1 MEAAAPAY
9 ASWFEESEVTGLSR
23 DLGDPPGLAA
33 FRKTAFEAFLQLP
46 IEPDPL
52 YRKYAYFRGTDLSNA
67 SPGLRGTPVGLPPLS
82 DNVLRVVHD
91 ASGTRLEIPD
101 EYRGAGVRVR
111 ALPELLHAG
120 DETIAAFLDGID
132 LKGTRMDKFEAL
144 STAFLNRGIDVVVP
158 DRCPLPIRIQDLT
171 ILSHPE
177 QALCVRRRIHAGEQ
191 ARVVVSEELYT
202 TGPTPGQRYY
212 GSQVR
217 IDTADSARLAY
228 LSVHAPD
235 ERVVASYARQA
246 SVGSNSQLSWVSA
259 AYGGFRTRSRN
270 YSDIPG
276 NGGDLSD
283 LQSFYGDN
291 QQAYDS
297 YVQIRHVGT
306 DTHGQS
312 ITRGVFRDESR
323 GVSRGLARMEKEAR
337 RTISYL
343 SEHAML
349 LNKGARSDTIPVLEI
364 LCRDVKATHSSS
376 VAPVDPERIFYL
388 ESRGIP
394 RQQAIR
400 MISEGFLAYVFD
412 RAPIVGLRDY
422 LYPHLT
428 TRWEGRPVA
437 WTDGAYPA
445 LPPLELLGIQSGN
458 EWRFDTKLR

>member
-1 MEAAAPAY
+1 M
-9 ASWFEESEVTGLSR
+9 
-23 DLGDPPGLAA
+23 
-33 FRKTAFEAFLQLP
+33 
-46 IEPDPL
+46 
-52 YRKYAYFRGTDLSNA
+52 
-67 SPGLRGTPVGLPPLS
+67 GLPPLPAQ
-82 DNVLRVVHD
+82 VIRVVHD
-91 ASGTRLEIPD
+91 GSGSRVEMSPEL
-101 EYRGAGVRVR
+101 RGAGARVR
-111 ALPELLHAG
+111 TLPEILHAG
-120 DETIAAFLDGID
+120 DETTTAFLHGLD
-132 LKGTRMDKFEAL
+132 LKGSRTDKFEAL
-144 STAFLNRGIDVVVP
+144 STAFINRGLDLVVP
-158 DRCPLPIRIQDLT
+158 DRCPTTVRLQDIT
-171 ILSHPE
+171 VLSRPAE
-177 QALCVRRRIHAGEQ
+177 ALVVRRRIHAGEQ
-191 ARVVVSEELYT
+191 TRVIVSEEVYS
-202 TGPTPGQRYY
+202 TGAAEGQRYY
-212 GSQVR
+212 GSLVQA
-217 IDTADSARLAY
+217 DTGDTARLAY

-235 ERVVASYARQA
+235 ERVVASYSRNAT
-246 SVGSNSQLSWVSA
+246 VGPNSQLSWVSA

-270 YSDIPG
+270 YSDITG

-323 GVSRGLARMEKEAR
+323 GVSRGMARMEKEAR

-349 LNKGARSDTIPVLEI
+349 LSKGARSDTIPVLEI

-394 RQQAIR
+394 RQAAIR
-400 MISEGFLAYVFD
+400 MISEGFLSYVFD
-412 RAPIVGLRDY
+412 RAPIEGLRDF

-428 TRWEGRPVA
+428 TRWEGRQVA
-437 WTDGAYPA
+437 WTDGGYPA
-445 LPPLELLGIQSGN
+445 LGALDLLGVQSGN

>member
-1 MEAAAPAY
+1 MEASAPAY
-9 ASWFEESEVTGLSR
+9 GRWFDEGQVTALSEE
-23 DLGDPPGLAA
+23 LGDPPGFAA

-52 YRKYAYFRGTDLSNA
+52 YRKYAYFRGTDLSSV
-67 SPGLRGTPVGLPPLS
+67 SPSSKGSPVGLPPLPA
-82 DNVLRVVHD
+82 NAIRIVHD
-91 ASGTRLEIPD
+91 ASGTRVEIP
-101 EYRGAGVRVR
+101 EELRGAGVRVR
-111 ALPELLHAG
+111 PLSEILHAG
-120 DETIAAFLDGID
+120 DETALAFLQGLD
-132 LKGTRMDKFEAL
+132 LKGGRIDKFEAL
-144 STAFLNRGIDVVVP
+144 NTAFLNRGVDLVVP
-158 DRCPLPIRIQDLT
+158 DRCPVQVRVQDLT
-171 ILSHPE
+171 VLSQPQ
-177 QALCVRRRIHAGEQ
+177 QALSVRRRIHAGAQ
-191 ARVVVSEELYT
+191 TRVVVSEEVYST
-202 TGPTPGQRYY
+202 DAAAEQRYY

-217 IDTADSARLAY
+217 AETADSARLAY

-235 ERVVASYARQA
+235 ERVVSSYSRSAV
-246 SVGSNSQLSWVSA
+246 VGSNSQLAWVSA
-259 AYGGFRTRSRN
+259 GYGGFRTRSRN
-270 YSDIPG
+270 YSDIVG

-291 QQAYDS
+291 QQSYDS
-297 YVQIRHVGT
+297 YVQITHLGT

-349 LNKGARSDTIPVLEI
+349 LSKGARSDTIPVLEI

-394 RQQAIR
+394 RQEAVR
-400 MISEGFLAYVFD
+400 MISEGFLSYVFD
-412 RAPIVGLRDY
+412 RAPIAGLRDF

-428 TRWEGRPVA
+428 TRWEGQQVA
-437 WTDGAYPA
+437 WTDGGYPA
-445 LPPLELLGIQSGN
+445 LPALELLGVQSGD